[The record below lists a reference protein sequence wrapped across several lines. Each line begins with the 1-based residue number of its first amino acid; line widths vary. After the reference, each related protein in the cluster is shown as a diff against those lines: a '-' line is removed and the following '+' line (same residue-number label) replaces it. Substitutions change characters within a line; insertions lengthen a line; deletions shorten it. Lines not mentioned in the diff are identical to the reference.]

1 MLWQKCKLFFGV
13 LEKCGVLCGS
23 KSELAFFGV
32 CGFGCAHFLFL
43 GGKNMSEKY
52 PGSVYRLTGT
62 TSRVI
67 VYEDRVDIE
76 RTGFLNKLSYGFSG
90 TKSIPMSSITSI
102 QYKAGGSILN
112 GFLQFGVL
120 GGKERNGGLTGAQ
133 SDENSVIFSKD
144 KNEKAEKI
152 KAFVE
157 KKIAERSSPAQ
168 SAGTVS
174 TADEILKLKQLLD
187 AGVITVDEFETK
199 KKQLLGV

>member
-1 MLWQKCKLFFGV
+1 
-13 LEKCGVLCGS
+13 
-23 KSELAFFGV
+23 
-32 CGFGCAHFLFL
+32 
-43 GGKNMSEKY
+43 MSEKY
-52 PGSVYRLTGT
+52 PDSVYRLTGT

-102 QYKAGGSILN
+102 QYKAGGGILN

-120 GGKERNGGLTGAQ
+120 GGKERNSGLSGAA
-133 SDENSVIFSKD
+133 SDENSVVFSKD

-152 KAFVE
+152 KAFIE

-168 SAGTVS
+168 SSGTVS
-174 TADEILKLKQLLD
+174 AADEILKLKHLLD
-187 AGVITVDEFETK
+187 AGIITADEFETK